1 VVAVVGSFFF
11 SRNSTNAFGRWA
23 SAVCCTF
30 VVNAF
35 PTDFFWDAARFRAT
49 TTRGLAL
56 RPARFTPRVAS
67 RGRGLART
75 LGRTPSRAGEPREAA
90 EDPEPTSAT
99 RASPV
104 GDLNATAAA
113 LVADRGEGS
122 AARESSV
129 RESPPRPFGRLLDAR
144 WSTWRST
151 PSPSSPRSPRS
162 RFRARRTTRRPPRAR
177 GRRVREPR
185 SRTRARPAHRRF
197 VARGHLRV
205 RGDVPHPGDVRGFP
219 AQRVPR
225 ARRRAV
231 GTRSGDEGRQDLAQ
245 QDLARVGAHGPGAGS
260 VRLVRGRSRRRRDGR
275 RGERAVP
282 RLSRERGRAVRG
294 FRHVRRER
302 QLQAPPRG
310 RTRGG

>member
-1 VVAVVGSFFF
+1 MVGSFFF
-11 SRNSTNAFGRWA
+11 FRETRHTRWLDRHLPICA
-23 SAVCCTF
+23 TF

-35 PTDFFWDAARFRAT
+35 PTDFFWEAARFRAT

-75 LGRTPSRAGEPREAA
+75 LGRTPSRAGEPREAS

-129 RESPPRPFGRLLDAR
+129 RESPLRPPGRLLDAR
-144 WSTWRST
+144 DGRHGVRRRRRA
-151 PSPSSPRSPRS
+151 P
-162 RFRARRTTRRPPRAR
+162 RARRAQGFVRGERRDPPRAR
-177 GRRVREPR
+177 AVGAFASRVPGRGRVRR
-185 SRTRARPAHRRF
+185 RRRF

-282 RLSRERGRAVRG
+282 RLSRQRVRAVRHV
-294 FRHVRRER
+294 RHVRRER
-302 QLQAPPRG
+302 QLQDPPRG
-310 RTRGG
+310 RTRG